1 MADERI
7 LARCTA
13 GRNGNLVLSP
23 SGDGF
28 WSDCP
33 CVETDPSVSAYQI
46 FDDFIDSSIGLV
58 TSRWYKAVDTGSVAL
73 ASAAALALGG
83 IMKFDTTVAQDKWGC
98 LRVVD
103 ADAAQGAFR
112 IVANSGKKL
121 WFAARIYSSSAALT
135 GQIIYAGLGD
145 GTTDQCG
152 ANGTGASAFTNG
164 LYLRTLTASPT
175 KLDFA
180 CINAAV
186 AESAK
191 SAIQTI
197 ATTTW
202 YTIGFKFDG
211 VGAVRAYVNGL
222 AVGNPI
228 LVSNTAFPTLVGLT
242 PYLYL
247 QKGDAAAASKTVYV
261 DWVKCVQLR

>member
-23 SGDGF
+23 AEGF

-46 FDDFIDSSIGLV
+46 FDDFVESSVGIV
-58 TSRWYKAVDTGSVAL
+58 TSKWYKVVDTGSAAL

-83 IMKFDTTVAQDKWGC
+83 ITKFDTTVAQNKWAC

-121 WFAARIYSSSAALT
+121 WFAARIYSSSVALT
-135 GQIIYAGLGD
+135 GQIIYVGLGD

-152 ANGTGASAFTNG
+152 ANGTGESAFTDG

-175 KLDFA
+175 ALDFA
-180 CINAAV
+180 CINALT
-186 AESAK
+186 AESPK
-191 SAIQTI
+191 SAIKTI
-197 ATTTW
+197 ATATW

-211 VGAVRAYVNGL
+211 RGAVQAYANGL
-222 AVGNPI
+222 AVGSPI
-228 LVSNTAFPTLVGLT
+228 LVADTAFPTLVGLT

-247 QKGDAAAASKTVYV
+247 QKGDAAAASKTLYV

>member
-7 LARCTA
+7 LSRCTA
-13 GRNGNLVLSP
+13 GRNGNLILSP

-33 CVETDPSVSAYQI
+33 CVETDPSISAYQI
-46 FDDFIDSSIGLV
+46 FDDFVESSVGIV
-58 TSRWYKAVDTGSVAL
+58 TSKWFKNSDTGTAVL

-83 IMKFDTTVAQDKWGC
+83 IMKFDTTVAQDKWVV

-135 GQIIYAGLGD
+135 GQIVYAGLGD

-180 CINAAV
+180 CINAA
-186 AESAK
+186 APESAK
-191 SAIQTI
+191 SAIKTI
-197 ATTTW
+197 ATATW

-211 VGAVRAYVNGL
+211 IGAVQAYADGV

-228 LVSNTAFPTLVGLT
+228 LVSDTAFPTLVGLT

-261 DWVKCVQLR
+261 DWIKVVQLR